1 MPAPSV
7 AVITDSTSYLP
18 PGWAAE
24 HGVDVVPVQVIVA
37 GQPYDE
43 TDDDQAQQV
52 ADALR
57 DWQPVTTSR
66 PSPARFLDSYRRAA
80 DAGAQA
86 IVVATLSSAMSAT
99 YESALLA
106 ANECTIPV
114 EVVDTRSIAMGEGF
128 AVISGAVAAQAGA
141 DREAVARVIRERA
154 AVTRV
159 FFYVDTLE
167 YLRRGGRVSTA
178 RAAVGQALQV
188 KPLLQVVD
196 GRVEKLDQVRT
207 SAKAMTRL
215 AELAVEAAAAFPSV
229 EIAVQHLGAADR
241 AASVAAT
248 LRARMPG
255 TVVVVSNVGGVVGA
269 HVGPGM
275 VAVIVAPVVAT
286 ASATSGTSVP

>member
-1 MPAPSV
+1 MPEPRV

-18 PGWAAE
+18 PGWAVE
-24 HGVDVVPVQVIVA
+24 HGIDVVPVQVIVA
-37 GQPYDE
+37 GQPFDE

-66 PSPARFLDSYRRAA
+66 PSPARFLESYRRAA
-80 DAGAQA
+80 DAGAES

-106 ANECTIPV
+106 ARECEIPV

-128 AVISGAVAAQAGA
+128 AVITGAMAARAGA
-141 DREAVARVIRERA
+141 DREDVARVIRERA

-167 YLRRGGRVSTA
+167 YLRRGGRVSAA

-207 SAKAMTRL
+207 SSKALARL
-215 AELAVEAAAAFPSV
+215 TELAVEASASCASV
-229 EIAVQHLGAADR
+229 EIAIQHLGAADR
-241 AASVAAT
+241 AAALAAS
-248 LRARMPG
+248 LRERLPG
-255 TVVVVSNVGGVVGA
+255 TVVVEANVGGVVGA

-275 VAVIVAPVVAT
+275 VAVIVAPVLA
-286 ASATSGTSVP
+286 ATSGDVTVP

>member
-1 MPAPSV
+1 MPAPRV

-18 PGWAAE
+18 LGWALE

-37 GQPYDE
+37 GQPFDE
-43 TDDDQAQQV
+43 TEDDQAQQV

-66 PSPARFLDSYRRAA
+66 PSPARFLESYGRAM
-80 DAGAQA
+80 DAGAES

-106 ANECTIPV
+106 ARECAIPV
-114 EVVDTRSIAMGEGF
+114 EVVDTRTIAMGEGF
-128 AVISGAVAAQAGA
+128 AVISGAVAARAGA
-141 DREAVARVIRERA
+141 DREVVARVIRERA
-154 AVTRV
+154 AATRV

-167 YLRRGGRVSTA
+167 YLRRGGRVSAA

-196 GRVEKLDQVRT
+196 GRVEKVDQVRT
-207 SAKAMTRL
+207 SSKALARL
-215 AELAVEAAAAFPSV
+215 TELAVEASTSFPIV

-241 AASVAAT
+241 AAALAAT
-248 LRARMPG
+248 LRERMPN
-255 TVVVVSNVGGVVGA
+255 TAVVEANVGGVVGA

-275 VAVIVAPVVAT
+275 VAVIVAPVLAAAPEPGDVT
-286 ASATSGTSVP
+286 VP

>member
-1 MPAPSV
+1 MPAPRV

-18 PGWAAE
+18 PGWAAG

-66 PSPARFLDSYRRAA
+66 PSPARFLEAYRKAQR
-80 DAGAQA
+80 DGAEA
-86 IVVATLSSAMSAT
+86 VVAATLSSAMSAT

-106 ANECTIPV
+106 SRECDLPV

-128 AVISGAVAAQAGA
+128 AVISGAAAARDGA
-141 DREAVARVIRERA
+141 DQAAVARVIRERA
-154 AVTRV
+154 RATRV

-167 YLRRGGRVSTA
+167 YLRRGGRVSA
-178 RAAVGQALQV
+178 AKAAVGQALQV

-196 GRVEKLDQVRT
+196 GRVEKLEQVRT
-207 SAKAMTRL
+207 SAKAMARL
-215 AELAVEAAAAFPSV
+215 IELAIEEATRFPTV
-229 EIAVQHLGAADR
+229 DIAVQHLGAADR
-241 AASVAAT
+241 AAALAAS
-248 LRARMPG
+248 LRERLPG
-255 TVVVVSNVGGVVGA
+255 TVVVEGTVGGVVGA

-275 VAVIVAPVVAT
+275 LAVIVAPVL
-286 ASATSGTSVP
+286 ASGMGPVSGAQS